1 MQTRSIERGVITWE
15 IEANDVAVGAVVPLE
30 LGVDVGNATAGLWR
44 RGRAALGWSL
54 RLAAGHELRLI

>member
-15 IEANDVAVGAVVPLE
+15 IEANDVAVGAVVPLQ
-30 LGVDVGNATAGLWR
+30 LGVDVGNAAGLWH
-44 RGRAALGWSL
+44 RGRDALGWPL